1 MENASKALL
10 IAGAILIVILLISLG
25 IYIYSQAQQQ
35 VDSVNMDEQ
44 EILAFNNKFAPY
56 LGDNI
61 TGAQVNALLQQI
73 IASNG
78 QADDL
83 GYGTISIESGSVVT
97 NTNNRVATGDTYTV
111 SAQYADDGR
120 ITSIKIT
127 N

>member
-61 TGAQVNALLQQI
+61 TGAQVNALLQQV

-78 QADDL
+78 QATEL
-83 GYGTISIESGSVVT
+83 GYPQITVNGSVGI
-97 NTNNRVATGDTYTV
+97 NNRASTGQTYTV
-111 SAQYADDGR
+111 SATYAPDGR
-120 ITSIKIT
+120 ISTIT
-127 N
+127 IN

>member
-56 LGDNI
+56 FGENV
-61 TGAQVNALLQQI
+61 TGAQVNALLQQV

-78 QADDL
+78 QATEL
-83 GYGTISIESGSVVT
+83 GYQSIALDSSGNITDLNSRASTGEIYKVTPTYGT
-97 NTNNRVATGDTYTV
+97 
-111 SAQYADDGR
+111 DGR
-120 ITSIKIT
+120 LTTIKIEE
-127 N
+127 